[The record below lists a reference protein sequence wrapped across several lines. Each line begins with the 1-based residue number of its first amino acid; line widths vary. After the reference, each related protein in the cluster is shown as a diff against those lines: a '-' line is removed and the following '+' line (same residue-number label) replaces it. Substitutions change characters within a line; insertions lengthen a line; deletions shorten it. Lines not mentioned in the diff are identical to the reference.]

1 MTHSS
6 ALIFTAISIFIPT
19 TKPQFRGPKTSRTYT
34 LSVTTTPKAWPRNC
48 ELTRN
53 TQYVR
58 AALGLHPQLVAERA
72 GELALWERH
81 LPETRYV
88 GEVGLDAGPRYYKSL
103 DVQKQIFQTI
113 LQRCAEAGGKIITV
127 HSVRSASAVLDMVE
141 AYLPR
146 NRGTVVLHW
155 FTGSKSEARRATNL
169 GCYFSV
175 NLEMLRS
182 DRGRALISDLQM
194 DRMLT
199 ETDGPFTLTSMVV
212 LPNRPMCIL
221 SLKRLHGCEA
231 CRSRMYREIYGPIFR
246 RCCVKPARGL
256 LVPLTGASRI
266 LKIHSRCF
274 LKT

>member
-1 MTHSS
+1 MSKDDTFVGVDFHCHLDLYPDHE
-6 ALIFTAISIFIPT
+6 AAISRAE
-19 TKPQFRGPKTSRTYT
+19 KSRTYT

-48 ELTRN
+48 ELTRD
-53 TQYVR
+53 TKYVR

-72 GELALWERH
+72 GELPLWERH

-103 DVQKQIFQTI
+103 DVQKRVFQTI
-113 LQRCAEAGGKIITV
+113 LQRCAEVGGKIITV

-141 AYLPR
+141 AHLPR

-182 DRGRALISDLQM
+182 DRGRSLVSDLQM
-194 DRMLT
+194 DRLLT
-199 ETDGPFTLTSMVV
+199 ETDGPFTNVDGRPSEPADVYSVV
-212 LPNRPMCIL
+212 EAVA
-221 SLKRLHGCEA
+221 RL
-231 CRSRMYREIYGPIFR
+231 
-246 RCCVKPARGL
+246 RGL
-256 LVPLTGASRI
+256 PIEDVSRKVRAN
-266 LKIHSRCF
+266 LQTVLR
-274 LKT
+274 